1 MGVYHNIKVVGN
13 NILAQSMAAVCPYIN
28 QEQTNDLT
36 RAGEEGFAAFI
47 G

>member
-1 MGVYHNIKVVGN
+1 MRVYHNTKVVGN
-13 NILAQSMAAVCPYIN
+13 NILAQIMAAICSNIN
-28 QEQTNDLT
+28 QEQINDLT